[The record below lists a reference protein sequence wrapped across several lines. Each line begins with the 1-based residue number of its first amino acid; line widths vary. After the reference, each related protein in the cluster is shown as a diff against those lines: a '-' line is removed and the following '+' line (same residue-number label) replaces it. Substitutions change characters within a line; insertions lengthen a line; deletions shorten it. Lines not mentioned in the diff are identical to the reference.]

1 MKKFAATCVVLAGAI
16 VCGGTIDAAESSART
31 RDGGGTP
38 VQAPPQ
44 VGAIIGTTQGEQ
56 AFGCSD
62 VTYPVEWERLHPGD
76 DVDEFS
82 VCNADDEAYFAELV
96 ARRPSGFADYVYS
109 GELGMFD
116 GAQFNVSATAFVGFM
131 ACLFAQAGGDY
142 LSYDDFI
149 RSVFTMVSPADTTRS
164 WDAAFRHLCPTP
176 F

>member
-1 MKKFAATCVVLAGAI
+1 
-16 VCGGTIDAAESSART
+16 
-31 RDGGGTP
+31 
-38 VQAPPQ
+38 
-44 VGAIIGTTQGEQ
+44 
-56 AFGCSD
+56 
-62 VTYPVEWERLHPGD
+62 
-76 DVDEFS
+76 
-82 VCNADDEAYFAELV
+82 LV

-116 GAQFNVSATAFVGFM
+116 GAQFNVSATAFVGFI